1 MPFVILPLFFYISAL
16 KAQERKKRYGFLVV
30 AALLIYIGYALK
42 GSVIILLVGA
52 VVFLFLSRPVKQ
64 ALACSCTMAAIFL
77 ACTIIFSAVVN
88 TTGFV
93 TKEELQKEQYPLTHW
108 IMMGLNGKGGYTHS
122 DSLFTRKAGDYTQ
135 KKRPP
140 SQKLATGWSNTEL
153 QAFLHI

>member
-1 MPFVILPLFFYISAL
+1 M
-16 KAQERKKRYGFLVV
+16 

-52 VVFLFLSRPVKQ
+52 VVYLFLSRPVKQ

-77 ACTIIFSAVVN
+77 ACAVIFSTVVN
-88 TTGFV
+88 TAGFV

-122 DSLFTRKAGDYTQ
+122 DSLFTRGAGDYTQ
-135 KKRPP
+135 KRRLPLQR
-140 SQKLATGWSNTEL
+140 SGIGWSNTGL